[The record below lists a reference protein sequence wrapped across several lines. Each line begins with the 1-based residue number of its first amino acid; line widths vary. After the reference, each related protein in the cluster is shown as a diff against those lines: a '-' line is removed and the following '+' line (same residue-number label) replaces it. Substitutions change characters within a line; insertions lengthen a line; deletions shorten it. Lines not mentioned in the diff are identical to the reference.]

1 MATSPNAHLNP
12 AELMTL
18 RKVLFG
24 VGNAL
29 PSDHRDVLLDMGLI
43 VAHKLGGFVVTDA
56 GRQAAETAAWRG
68 PPR

>member
-1 MATSPNAHLNP
+1 
-12 AELMTL
+12 MTL

-29 PSDHRDVLLDMGLI
+29 PNDHRDVLLDMGLI

-56 GRQAAETAAWRG
+56 GRQTAETAAWRG
-68 PPR
+68 PPG